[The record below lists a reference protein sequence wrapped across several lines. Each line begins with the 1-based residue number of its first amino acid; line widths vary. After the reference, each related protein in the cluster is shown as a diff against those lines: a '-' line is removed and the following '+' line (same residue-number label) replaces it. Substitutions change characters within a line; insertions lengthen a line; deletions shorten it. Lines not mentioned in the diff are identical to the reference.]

1 LGLDVSSLASK
12 FLCNHHPF
20 FVGDFGSHGLWHPLF
35 PTTIEDKL
43 GLLAPM
49 VHGCIPSFEH
59 FIGKQIE

>member
-1 LGLDVSSLASK
+1 MFRLWPLSFYVTIIL
-12 FLCNHHPF
+12 FLLETLVHM
-20 FVGDFGSHGLWHPLF
+20 DFGHPLF